1 MIEEKRKENKNGN
14 SINLLEAG
22 VHFGHQKRR
31 WNPKMK
37 KYIFN
42 SRDDIYIIDLQ
53 KVSESLEKA
62 YQVVKSVAEKDGKIL
77 FVGTKKQ
84 AAEAVEECAT
94 KAENYFVNERWLG
107 GTLTNFRTIRTRV
120 RRMEEIEQMEKDE
133 TFALLPKKEVIK
145 IKKEYDKLNR
155 NLRGIRNMRRLPQL
169 MIVVD
174 PNEEI
179 IAVKEAKKLGI
190 PVLGIVDTNSDPD
203 LVDYVVPGN
212 DDAVKSVSLLLGA
225 LNNAVLEVKGL
236 ETTDY
241 LSEDDKEK
249 NVKEEKTEVVKEK
262 VVEKEQE
269 EKVEVEEEQEVVLTK
284 EELEEKT
291 LPELKEV
298 ARLKKLTGFS
308 TMKKQEIIDLII
320 NN

>member
-1 MIEEKRKENKNGN
+1 MAIV
-14 SINLLEAG
+14 SINYLLEAG

-169 MIVVD
+169 MIVID

-269 EKVEVEEEQEVVLTK
+269 VVLTK

>member
-1 MIEEKRKENKNGN
+1 MAIV
-14 SINLLEAG
+14 SINYLLEAG

-62 YQVVKSVAEKDGKIL
+62 YSVVKSVVEKEGKIL

-94 KAENYFVNERWLG
+94 KGENYFVNERWLG
-107 GTLTNFRTIRTRV
+107 GTLTNFRTIRNRV
-120 RRMEEIEQMEKDE
+120 RRMEEIEQMEKDG
-133 TFALLPKKEVIK
+133 TFDLLPKKEVIQ

-212 DDAVKSVSLLLGA
+212 DDAVKSVSLLLGV

-249 NVKEEKTEVVKEK
+249 TVKEEVVVEVKEEKKEENNKKEEIVEVVKT
-262 VVEKEQE
+262 E
-269 EKVEVEEEQEVVLTK
+269 EEVVLTQ

-291 LPELKEV
+291 LPELKEI

-308 TMKKQEIIDLII
+308 TMKKKEIIDLII

>member
-1 MIEEKRKENKNGN
+1 MAIV
-14 SINLLEAG
+14 SINYLLEAG

-203 LVDYVVPGN
+203 LVYYVVPGN

>member
-1 MIEEKRKENKNGN
+1 MAIV
-14 SINLLEAG
+14 SINYLLEAG

-62 YQVVKSVAEKDGKIL
+62 YSVVKSVVEKEGKIL

-212 DDAVKSVSLLLGA
+212 DDAVKSVSLLLGV

-249 NVKEEKTEVVKEK
+249 TVKEEVVVEVKEEKKEQNN
-262 VVEKEQE
+262 EKEE
-269 EKVEVEEEQEVVLTK
+269 IVEVEEEKEVVLTK

>member
-1 MIEEKRKENKNGN
+1 MAIV
-14 SINLLEAG
+14 SINYLLEAG

-155 NLRGIRNMRRLPQL
+155 NLRGIRNMKRLPQL

-236 ETTDY
+236 EITDY
-241 LSEDDKEK
+241 LSEEDKEK
-249 NVKEEKTEVVKEK
+249 TVKEEKTEEVKEVKKETK
-262 VVEKEQE
+262 VEEKEA
-269 EKVEVEEEQEVVLTK
+269 VEEEQEVVFTK

-291 LPELKEV
+291 LPELKEI

>member
-1 MIEEKRKENKNGN
+1 MAIV
-14 SINLLEAG
+14 SINYLLEAG

-190 PVLGIVDTNSDPD
+190 SVLGIVDTNSDPD

>member
-1 MIEEKRKENKNGN
+1 MSIV
-14 SINLLEAG
+14 SINYLLEAG

-62 YQVVKSVAEKDGKIL
+62 YAVVKSIAEKDGKIL

-84 AAEAVEECAT
+84 ATEAVEECAT
-94 KAENYFVNERWLG
+94 KTENYFVNERWLG
-107 GTLTNFRTIRTRV
+107 GTLTNFRTIRNRV

-133 TFALLPKKEVIK
+133 TFALLPKKEVIQ
-145 IKKEYDKLNR
+145 IKKEYDKLNN

-212 DDAVKSVSLLLGA
+212 DDAVKSVSLLLGV
-225 LNNAVLEVKGL
+225 LNNAILEVKGL

-241 LSEDDKEK
+241 LSEEDKENK
-249 NVKEEKTEVVKEK
+249 TEEVVLPKKEKEEVKEVEETKEEVK
-262 VVEKEQE
+262 
-269 EKVEVEEEQEVVLTK
+269 EEQEVKLTK

-291 LPELKEV
+291 LPELKEI

-308 TMKKQEIIDLII
+308 TMKKKEIIDLII

>member
-1 MIEEKRKENKNGN
+1 MAIV
-14 SINLLEAG
+14 SINYLLEAG

-53 KVSESLEKA
+53 KVSESLDKA

-107 GTLTNFRTIRTRV
+107 GTLTNFRTIRNRV
-120 RRMEEIEQMEKDE
+120 RRMEEIEQMEKDG

-145 IKKEYDKLNR
+145 IKKEYDKLNL

-241 LSEDDKEK
+241 LSEEDKEK
-249 NVKEEKTEVVKEK
+249 TVKEEKTEE
-262 VVEKEQE
+262 EKEVKKE
-269 EKVEVEEEQEVVLTK
+269 EKVEEKEAVEEEKEVVFTK

>member
-1 MIEEKRKENKNGN
+1 MAIV
-14 SINLLEAG
+14 SINYLLEAG

-62 YQVVKSVAEKDGKIL
+62 YAVVKSVAEKDGKIL

-241 LSEDDKEK
+241 LSEEDKEK
-249 NVKEEKTEVVKEK
+249 TVKEEKTEEVKEVKKETK
-262 VVEKEQE
+262 VEEKEA
-269 EKVEVEEEQEVVLTK
+269 VEEEQEVVFTK

>member
-1 MIEEKRKENKNGN
+1 MAIV
-14 SINLLEAG
+14 SINYLLEAG

-62 YQVVKSVAEKDGKIL
+62 YAVVKSVAEKDGKIL

-212 DDAVKSVSLLLGA
+212 DDAVKSVSLILGA

-269 EKVEVEEEQEVVLTK
+269 EKVEVEEEQEQEVVLTK

>member
-1 MIEEKRKENKNGN
+1 MAIV
-14 SINLLEAG
+14 SINYLLEAG

-62 YQVVKSVAEKDGKIL
+62 YAVVKSVAEKEGKIL

-84 AAEAVEECAT
+84 AAEAVEEYAT
-94 KAENYFVNERWLG
+94 KGENYFVNERWLG
-107 GTLTNFRTIRTRV
+107 GTLTNFRTIRNRV
-120 RRMEEIEQMEKDE
+120 RRMEEIEQMEKDG
-133 TFALLPKKEVIK
+133 TFDLLPKKEVIK
-145 IKKEYDKLNR
+145 IKKEYDKLNL

-212 DDAVKSVSLLLGA
+212 DDAVKSVSLLLGV

-236 ETTDY
+236 EITDY

-249 NVKEEKTEVVKEK
+249 TVKEEVVVEVKEEKKEQNN
-262 VVEKEQE
+262 EKEE
-269 EKVEVEEEQEVVLTK
+269 IVEVEEEKEVVLTK

>member
-1 MIEEKRKENKNGN
+1 MAIV
-14 SINLLEAG
+14 SINYLLEAG

-212 DDAVKSVSLLLGA
+212 DDAVKSVSLILGA

-269 EKVEVEEEQEVVLTK
+269 QEVVLTK

>member
-1 MIEEKRKENKNGN
+1 MAIV
-14 SINLLEAG
+14 SINYLLEAG

-269 EKVEVEEEQEVVLTK
+269 EKAEVEEEQEVVLTK

>member
-1 MIEEKRKENKNGN
+1 MAIV
-14 SINLLEAG
+14 SINYLLEAG

-94 KAENYFVNERWLG
+94 KAENYYVNERWLG

>member
-1 MIEEKRKENKNGN
+1 MAIV
-14 SINLLEAG
+14 SINYLLEAG

-269 EKVEVEEEQEVVLTK
+269 EKVEVEEEQEEVVLTK

>member
-1 MIEEKRKENKNGN
+1 MAIV
-14 SINLLEAG
+14 SINYLLEAG

-169 MIVVD
+169 MIVID

>member
-1 MIEEKRKENKNGN
+1 MAIV
-14 SINLLEAG
+14 SINYLLEAG

-269 EKVEVEEEQEVVLTK
+269 EKVEIEEEQEQEVVLTK

>member
-1 MIEEKRKENKNGN
+1 MAIV
-14 SINLLEAG
+14 SINYLLEAG

-62 YQVVKSVAEKDGKIL
+62 YAVVKSVAEKEGKIL

-84 AAEAVEECAT
+84 AAEAVEECAI
-94 KAENYFVNERWLG
+94 KGENYFVNERWLG
-107 GTLTNFRTIRTRV
+107 GTLTNFRTIRNRV
-120 RRMEEIEQMEKDE
+120 RRMEEIEQMEKDG
-133 TFALLPKKEVIK
+133 TFDLLPKKEVIQ

-212 DDAVKSVSLLLGA
+212 DDAVKSVSLLLGV

-236 ETTDY
+236 EITDY

-249 NVKEEKTEVVKEK
+249 TVKEEVVVEVKEEKKEQNN
-262 VVEKEQE
+262 EKEE
-269 EKVEVEEEQEVVLTK
+269 IVEVEEEKEVVLTK

-308 TMKKQEIIDLII
+308 TMKKKEIIDLII

>member
-1 MIEEKRKENKNGN
+1 MAIV
-14 SINLLEAG
+14 SINYLLEAG

-53 KVSESLEKA
+53 KVSESLDKA

-84 AAEAVEECAT
+84 ASEAVEECAT

-107 GTLTNFRTIRTRV
+107 GTLTNFRTIRNRV
-120 RRMEEIEQMEKDE
+120 RRMEEIEQMEKDG

-145 IKKEYDKLNR
+145 IKKEYDKLNL

-241 LSEDDKEK
+241 LSEEDKEK
-249 NVKEEKTEVVKEK
+249 TVKEEKTEEVKEVK
-262 VVEKEQE
+262 KETKKKSKEK
-269 EKVEVEEEQEVVLTK
+269 K
-284 EELEEKT
+284 
-291 LPELKEV
+291 
-298 ARLKKLTGFS
+298 
-308 TMKKQEIIDLII
+308 
-320 NN
+320 

>member
-1 MIEEKRKENKNGN
+1 
-14 SINLLEAG
+14 
-22 VHFGHQKRR
+22 
-31 WNPKMK
+31 
-37 KYIFN
+37 
-42 SRDDIYIIDLQ
+42 
-53 KVSESLEKA
+53 
-62 YQVVKSVAEKDGKIL
+62 
-77 FVGTKKQ
+77 
-84 AAEAVEECAT
+84 
-94 KAENYFVNERWLG
+94 
-107 GTLTNFRTIRTRV
+107 
-120 RRMEEIEQMEKDE
+120 MEEIEQMEKDE

>member
-1 MIEEKRKENKNGN
+1 MAIV
-14 SINLLEAG
+14 SINYLLEAG

-42 SRDDIYIIDLQ
+42 SRDDIYTIDLQ
-53 KVSESLEKA
+53 KVSEALEKA
-62 YQVVKSVAEKDGKIL
+62 YAVVKSVAEKDGKIL

-84 AAEAVEECAT
+84 ASEAVEECAT
-94 KAENYFVNERWLG
+94 KGENYFVNERWLG
-107 GTLTNFRTIRTRV
+107 GTLTNFRTIRNRV
-120 RRMEEIEQMEKDE
+120 RRMEEIEQMEKDG
-133 TFALLPKKEVIK
+133 TFDLLPKKEVIQ

-212 DDAVKSVSLLLGA
+212 DDAVKSVSLLLGV

-249 NVKEEKTEVVKEK
+249 TVKEEVVVEVKEEKKEENNKKEEIVEVVET
-262 VVEKEQE
+262 E
-269 EKVEVEEEQEVVLTK
+269 EEVVLTP

-291 LPELKEV
+291 LPELKEI

-308 TMKKQEIIDLII
+308 TMKKKEIIDLII

>member
-1 MIEEKRKENKNGN
+1 
-14 SINLLEAG
+14 
-22 VHFGHQKRR
+22 
-31 WNPKMK
+31 MK

-236 ETTDY
+236 EITDY
-241 LSEDDKEK
+241 LSEEDKEK
-249 NVKEEKTEVVKEK
+249 TVKEEKTEEVKEVK
-262 VVEKEQE
+262 KE
-269 EKVEVEEEQEVVLTK
+269 EKVEEKEAVEEEKEVVFTK

>member
-1 MIEEKRKENKNGN
+1 MAYAVVN
-14 SINLLEAG
+14 SI
-22 VHFGHQKRR
+22 
-31 WNPKMK
+31 
-37 KYIFN
+37 
-42 SRDDIYIIDLQ
+42 
-53 KVSESLEKA
+53 
-62 YQVVKSVAEKDGKIL
+62 AEKDGKIL

-84 AAEAVEECAT
+84 ASEAVEECAT
-94 KAENYFVNERWLG
+94 KGENYFVNERWLG
-107 GTLTNFRTIRTRV
+107 GTLTNFRTIRNRV
-120 RRMEEIEQMEKDE
+120 RRMEEIEQMEKDG
-133 TFALLPKKEVIK
+133 TFDLLPKKEVIQ

-212 DDAVKSVSLLLGA
+212 DDAVKSVSLLLGV

-249 NVKEEKTEVVKEK
+249 TVKEEVVVEVKEEKKEENNKKEEIVEVVKT
-262 VVEKEQE
+262 E
-269 EKVEVEEEQEVVLTK
+269 EEVVLTQ

-291 LPELKEV
+291 LPELKEI

-308 TMKKQEIIDLII
+308 TMKKKEIIDLII

>member
-1 MIEEKRKENKNGN
+1 MAIV
-14 SINLLEAG
+14 SINYLLEAG

-53 KVSESLEKA
+53 KVSESLDKA

-107 GTLTNFRTIRTRV
+107 GTLTNFRTIRNRV
-120 RRMEEIEQMEKDE
+120 RRMEEIEQMEKDG
-133 TFALLPKKEVIK
+133 TFDLLPKKEVIK
-145 IKKEYDKLNR
+145 IKKEYDKLNL

-241 LSEDDKEK
+241 LSEEDKEK
-249 NVKEEKTEVVKEK
+249 TVKEEKTEEVKEVKKETK
-262 VVEKEQE
+262 VEEKEA
-269 EKVEVEEEQEVVLTK
+269 VEEEQEVVFTK

>member
-1 MIEEKRKENKNGN
+1 MAIV
-14 SINLLEAG
+14 SINYLLEAG

-53 KVSESLEKA
+53 KVSESLDKA

-94 KAENYFVNERWLG
+94 KAGNYFVNERWLG
-107 GTLTNFRTIRTRV
+107 GTLTNFRTIRNRV
-120 RRMEEIEQMEKDE
+120 RRMEEIEQMEKDG
-133 TFALLPKKEVIK
+133 TFDLLPKKEVIK
-145 IKKEYDKLNR
+145 IKKEYDKLNL

-241 LSEDDKEK
+241 LSEEDKEK
-249 NVKEEKTEVVKEK
+249 TVKEEKTEEVKEVKKETK
-262 VVEKEQE
+262 VEEKEA
-269 EKVEVEEEQEVVLTK
+269 VEEEQEVVFTK

>member
-1 MIEEKRKENKNGN
+1 MAIV
-14 SINLLEAG
+14 SINYLLEAG

-62 YQVVKSVAEKDGKIL
+62 YAVVKSVAEKEGKIL

-84 AAEAVEECAT
+84 AAEAVEEYAT
-94 KAENYFVNERWLG
+94 KGENYFVNERWLG
-107 GTLTNFRTIRTRV
+107 GTLTNFRTIRNRV
-120 RRMEEIEQMEKDE
+120 RRMEEIEQMEKDG
-133 TFALLPKKEVIK
+133 TFDLLPKKEVIQ

-212 DDAVKSVSLLLGA
+212 DDAVKSVSLLLGV

-236 ETTDY
+236 EITDY

-249 NVKEEKTEVVKEK
+249 TVKEEVVVEVKEEKKEQNN
-262 VVEKEQE
+262 EKEE
-269 EKVEVEEEQEVVLTK
+269 IVEVEEEKEVVLTK

-308 TMKKQEIIDLII
+308 TMKKKEIIDLII

>member
-1 MIEEKRKENKNGN
+1 MAIV
-14 SINLLEAG
+14 SINYLLEAG

-203 LVDYVVPGN
+203 LVDYLVPGN

>member
-1 MIEEKRKENKNGN
+1 MAIV
-14 SINLLEAG
+14 SINYLLEAG

-62 YQVVKSVAEKDGKIL
+62 YAVVKSVAEKEGKIL

-84 AAEAVEECAT
+84 AAEAVEECAI
-94 KAENYFVNERWLG
+94 KGENYFVNERWLG
-107 GTLTNFRTIRTRV
+107 GTLTNFRTIRNRV
-120 RRMEEIEQMEKDE
+120 RRMEEIEQMEKDG
-133 TFALLPKKEVIK
+133 TFDLLPKKEVIQ

-212 DDAVKSVSLLLGA
+212 DDAVKSVSLLLGV

-236 ETTDY
+236 EITDY

-249 NVKEEKTEVVKEK
+249 TVKEEVVVEVKEEKKEQNN
-262 VVEKEQE
+262 EKEE
-269 EKVEVEEEQEVVLTK
+269 IVEVEEEKEVVLTK

-308 TMKKQEIIDLII
+308 TMNKKEIIDLII

>member
-1 MIEEKRKENKNGN
+1 
-14 SINLLEAG
+14 
-22 VHFGHQKRR
+22 
-31 WNPKMK
+31 MK

-53 KVSESLEKA
+53 KVSESLDKA

-84 AAEAVEECAT
+84 ASEAVEECAT

-107 GTLTNFRTIRTRV
+107 GTLTNFRTIRNRV
-120 RRMEEIEQMEKDE
+120 RRMEEIEQMEKDG
-133 TFALLPKKEVIK
+133 TFDLLPKKEVIK
-145 IKKEYDKLNR
+145 IKKEYDKLNL